1 MLQMATAKAITILKR
16 EDSEEDTSESTQPPA
31 LQDKTS
37 CDTFEVIEVSNEVI
51 EVTEAAT
58 LNEVEP
64 AELITSGKAHELWK
78 MQNISIAQIILREIG
93 EIKIDKC

>member
-51 EVTEAAT
+51 EVTEVAT
-58 LNEVEP
+58 SNEVEP
-64 AELITSGKAHELWK
+64 AELITSGKLGSLLNRNFYVK
-78 MQNISIAQIILREIG
+78 STKSL
-93 EIKIDKC
+93 

>member
-37 CDTFEVIEVSNEVI
+37 CDTFEVIEVSQEVI
-51 EVTEAAT
+51 EDTEAEAT
-58 LNEVEP
+58 TLDEVEP
-64 AELITSGKAHELWK
+64 AELITSGKIFCVETT
-78 MQNISIAQIILREIG
+78 
-93 EIKIDKC
+93 

>member
-16 EDSEEDTSESTQPPA
+16 EDSEEDTSEFTQPPP

-51 EVTEAAT
+51 EVTEVAT
-58 LNEVEP
+58 SNKVEP
-64 AELITSGKAHELWK
+64 AELITSGKLGSLLFI
-78 MQNISIAQIILREIG
+78 NFFS
-93 EIKIDKC
+93 

>member
-37 CDTFEVIEVSNEVI
+37 CDTFEVIEVTEV
-51 EVTEAAT
+51 AT
-58 LNEVEP
+58 SNEVEP
-64 AELITSGKAHELWK
+64 AELITSGKLGSLLNRNFYVK
-78 MQNISIAQIILREIG
+78 STKSL
-93 EIKIDKC
+93 

>member
-16 EDSEEDTSESTQPPA
+16 EDSEEDTSEFTQPPP

-51 EVTEAAT
+51 EVTEVAT
-58 LNEVEP
+58 SNEVEP
-64 AELITSGKAHELWK
+64 AELITSGKPNSLL
-78 MQNISIAQIILREIG
+78 IINFFVKSTSDL
-93 EIKIDKC
+93 